1 MTTRRL
7 LAAAAACSLALASAP
22 LAAQTRI
29 TWGAAPATSPYYSF
43 SVGFSNAAAAANPS
57 LRFTVT
63 ETNGAFDI
71 SNRIRR
77 KQVDLGI
84 ANSATD
90 FGNYNGVGS
99 FKDAN
104 KQARILFYLDQ
115 AGLQW
120 IVRADSGITN
130 LSELSG
136 KSFSPGSAGSAAVKQ
151 TQAAFEMLGISPSWY
166 QGGQADMGRAF
177 QDRQIVGLTKVGPLP
192 DAFVQQLLVST
203 PIRLLGLTAPQA
215 KVIDEKL
222 PTFTI
227 IKVPPGVYPGQDQAV
242 TIAASLLGVQTDSRM
257 PADISYAL
265 AKLAFEGKEKWAD
278 AYPAARKFD
287 QQELTLQSK
296 LPLAAGTV
304 RYLREKGVQVPQHL
318 VPPEFTK

>member
-1 MTTRRL
+1 MTIARL
-7 LAAAAACSLALASAP
+7 SAAAAACSLVLVSAP
-22 LAAQTRI
+22 LAAQNRV

-43 SVGFSNAAAAANPS
+43 SVGFTNAATAANPS
-57 LRFTVT
+57 LQFTVT

-90 FGNYNGVGS
+90 YANYNGGGA
-99 FKDAN
+99 FKTPN
-104 KQARILFYLDQ
+104 KDARILFYLDQ

-120 IVRADSGITN
+120 IVRAASGITK

-136 KSFSPGSAGSAAVKQ
+136 KNFSPGSAGSAAVKQ
-151 TQAAFEMLGISPSWY
+151 SQEAFALLGIAPNWY

-177 QDRQIVGLTKVGPLP
+177 QDRQIEGLTKVGPLP

-203 PIRLLGLTAPQA
+203 PIRLLGLSAEQA
-215 KVIDEKL
+215 RLIDEKL
-222 PTFTI
+222 PTFTLT
-227 IKVPPGVYPGQDQAV
+227 KVPPGVYPGQTQAL
-242 TIAASLLGVQTDSRM
+242 TIAGALLGVQTDSRM
-257 PADISYAL
+257 PVEISYAL
-265 AKLAFEGKEKWAD
+265 AKLAFEDKEKWAD

-287 QQELTLQSK
+287 QREITLQSK

-304 RYLREKGVQVPQHL
+304 RYLREKGVEVPQRL
-318 VPPEFTK
+318 VPPEFKN

>member
-1 MTTRRL
+1 MTVNPVI
-7 LAAAAACSLALASAP
+7 AALAACSLALASGP
-22 LAAQTRI
+22 LAAQTQV

-43 SVGFSNAAAAANPS
+43 SVGFSNAAAAENPS

-90 FGNYNGVGS
+90 YGNFHGS
-99 FKDAN
+99 GAFKTPN
-104 KQARILFYLDQ
+104 KDARILFYLDQ

-120 IVRADSGITN
+120 VVRADSGVTN
-130 LSELSG
+130 LSQLTG
-136 KSFSPGSAGSAAVKQ
+136 KAFSPGSAGSAAVKQ
-151 TQAAFEMLGISPSWY
+151 TQEAFQMMGISPQWY

-177 QDRQIVGLTKVGPLP
+177 QDRQIIGLTKVGPLP
-192 DAFVQQLLVST
+192 DAFVQQLIVST
-203 PIRLLGLTAPQA
+203 PVRLLGLTEQQA
-215 KVIDEKL
+215 KLIDEKL

-227 IKVPPGVYPGQDQAV
+227 TKVPAGVYPGQDQAL

-257 PADISYAL
+257 PAETSYAL
-265 AKLAFEGKEKWAD
+265 AKLAFEGKDKWAD

-287 QQELTLQSK
+287 QLELTLQSK

-304 RYLREKGVQVPQHL
+304 RYLREKGVQVPQQL
-318 VPPEFTK
+318 IPAEFTK